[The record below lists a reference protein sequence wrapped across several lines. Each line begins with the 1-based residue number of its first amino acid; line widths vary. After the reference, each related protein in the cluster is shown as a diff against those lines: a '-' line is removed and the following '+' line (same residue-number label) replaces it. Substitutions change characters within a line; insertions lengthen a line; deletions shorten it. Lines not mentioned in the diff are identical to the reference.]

1 MSRQADQAL
10 PRFSRARAYTFGGK
24 AGIPFVLPP
33 APLFACLSLSRRC
46 SRALRAPSRVFAS
59 THAYTPPSLAHSP
72 RDTLMSAESTY
83 LSLGCDCSCVVR
95 GMLAHRA
102 HEPSPPS
109 FTRRSSPPSGC
120 TTCRAIGATA
130 RASRRPTWACV
141 RATACAS
148 PTSCYCIRFAHTTA
162 TERYVSRLPHDP
174 TQAVLI
180 HADP

>member
-1 MSRQADQAL
+1 MSRRADQPF
-10 PRFSRARAYTFGGK
+10 PRFSIARLHIWRESGLLLRPATYSLVCLPLALPSLLSRATRSFSRVRFNT
-24 AGIPFVLPP
+24 PT
-33 APLFACLSLSRRC
+33 PLLLSLTR
-46 SRALRAPSRVFAS
+46 
-59 THAYTPPSLAHSP
+59 HA
-72 RDTLMSAESTY
+72 TLMSAESTY

-148 PTSCYCIRFAHTTA
+148 PTSCYFVGLAHTTA